1 MARKFLTHI
10 DLTGNQLLNASFE
23 KLPSDPLSGNFEGR
37 MYYNTTDD
45 IIKVY
50 DGTQWI
56 GAGAIRDVQGTP
68 NEVDVVVSNE
78 IATVSL
84 PNIVYASITGSA
96 STAATLQT
104 GRTIALE
111 GDVAGS
117 VVFDGSASVSINTTI
132 QPDSVALG
140 TDTTGNYVQIITGT
154 SNQVNVSGS
163 GFESASVSLSL
174 PQDIHTGASPTFA
187 GATLDNIQVGVSG
200 ANEIDTSTGNLI
212 IDSAGGTVTVDDN
225 LVINGDLTVNGTVT
239 TVNTETINLADN
251 IILFNSNL
259 PASAS
264 PTENAGIE
272 INRGNEANV
281 TLRWNETSN
290 TWEATRDGTNY
301 YTIMLEGDTI
311 TPGDIT
317 GFDEQVE
324 DVVGAMVTGSPSIQ
338 VTYTDNGASAGT
350 LSIDTILLTA
360 SASYLTSSAG
370 LAVDIPALE
379 SKLIT
384 DSFTK
389 KVSANVGNSSGTSFA
404 ITHNLGTRDVQVQ
417 VYDNATYDTVEC
429 DVVRTDTNNVT
440 VSFSIAP
447 STNAYRVVIIG

>member
-23 KLPSDPLSGNFEGR
+23 KLGSDPLSGNFEGR
-37 MYYNTTDD
+37 IYYNTADD
-45 IIKVY
+45 ILKVY
-50 DGTQWI
+50 DGTNWI
-56 GAGAIRDVQGTP
+56 GVGAIRDVVGTP
-68 NEVDVVVSNE
+68 GEVDVVVSNE
-78 IATVSL
+78 IATISL
-84 PNIVYASITGSA
+84 PSVISANITGSA
-96 STAATLQT
+96 GNAAVLQT

-111 GDVAGS
+111 GDVVGS

-140 TDTTGNYVQIITGT
+140 TDTTGNYVSIISGTPNQI
-154 SNQVNVSGS
+154 NVSGS
-163 GFESASVSLSL
+163 GVESASVSLSL

-187 GATLDNIQVGVSG
+187 GATLDNVQIGVSG
-200 ANEIDTSTGNLI
+200 ANEIDTSTGNLV

-225 LVINGDLTVNGTVT
+225 LIINGDLTVNGTVT

-259 PASAS
+259 PASAT

-272 INRGNEANV
+272 INRGNEPNV
-281 TLRWNETSN
+281 TLRWNETNN

-301 YTIMLEGDTI
+301 YTILLDGDTL
-311 TPGDIT
+311 TPADIT

-324 DVVGAMVTGSPSIQ
+324 DVVGAMTSGSPSIS

-350 LSIDTILLTA
+350 LSIDTILAASSSYLTA
-360 SASYLTSSAG
+360 SSG
-370 LAVDIPALE
+370 LAVDIVSLE
-379 SKLIT
+379 AKLVT

-389 KVSANVGNSSGTSFA
+389 KASANVGNNSGTSFA
-404 ITHNLGTRDVQVQ
+404 VTHNLGTRDVQVQ

-429 DVVRTDTNNVT
+429 DVVRTNTNTVT
-440 VSFSIAP
+440 VSFSTAP
-447 STNAYRVVIIG
+447 TTDAYRVVIIG